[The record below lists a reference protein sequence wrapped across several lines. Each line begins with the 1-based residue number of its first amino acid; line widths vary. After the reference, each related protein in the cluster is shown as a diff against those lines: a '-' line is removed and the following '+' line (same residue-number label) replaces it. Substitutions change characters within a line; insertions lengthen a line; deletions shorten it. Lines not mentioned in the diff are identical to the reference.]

1 MNLVSGYERMWIC
14 LPWVAPGS
22 ADAPRHQLRADLEVL
37 LIEGYAG
44 IEILTTWGTMQPK
57 VGDQLGEEANVSSG
71 RERSCLKY
79 GSLRPPFCLKGRAC
93 EFMRLM
99 YDQLA
104 RVPRLRLSSL
114 GKDRCIDSC
123 DRSGT
128 TLRGVFLVSFG
139 MPVGL
144 PVCWA
149 FKKQKSNVRSCCNVC
164 RCSDLKHCQK

>member
-1 MNLVSGYERMWIC
+1 MATRLDIRYEDVGTLMHAMGGFRGGALHKFAGCCVGNHAAKGRRPSGGGGQCVFRARAVVPQVWQLE
-14 LPWVAPGS
+14 AP
-22 ADAPRHQLRADLEVL
+22 
-37 LIEGYAG
+37 I
-44 IEILTTWGTMQPK
+44 
-57 VGDQLGEEANVSSG
+57 
-71 RERSCLKY
+71 
-79 GSLRPPFCLKGRAC
+79 FLKGRAC

-104 RVPRLRLSSL
+104 RIPRLRLSSP

-144 PVCWA
+144 LACWA
-149 FKKQKSNVRSCCNVC
+149 FTRMIFRN
-164 RCSDLKHCQK
+164 LKRRTS